1 MPDQFPVFETLLKK
15 RGRVWKWFVCT
26 TEGRIVMQGSESS
39 RPAARYK
46 ADRALLLMLLCAP
59 YQSARLSG
67 RDRTGYGPPGRSRS
81 NS

>member
-1 MPDQFPVFETLLKK
+1 MSDQLPVFETLLKK
-15 RGRVWKWFVCT
+15 RGRLWKWFVCT
-26 TEGRIVMQGSESS
+26 TEGRIMMQGSESS

-59 YQSARLSG
+59 YQSTRLSG
-67 RDRTGYGPPGRSRS
+67 RDRTDYGPPGRSRS